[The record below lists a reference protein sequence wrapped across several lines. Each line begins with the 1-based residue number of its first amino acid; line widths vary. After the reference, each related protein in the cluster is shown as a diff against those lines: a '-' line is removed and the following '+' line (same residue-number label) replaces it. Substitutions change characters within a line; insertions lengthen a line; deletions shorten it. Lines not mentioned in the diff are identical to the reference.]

1 MKIGIIKEGK
11 QPIDRRV
18 PLNPEQCVELRKK
31 HPQLSLVVQ
40 PSPIRCFSDQEYLNL
55 GVNLQDDLGDCD
67 LIMGIKEVP
76 LNFLIPEKKFL
87 FFSHTIKKQPYNKN
101 LLKEIIRKKID
112 LIDYEVLKNINGER
126 VIGFGRYAGIVG
138 AYNAFL
144 TLGLKLD
151 KYELKPAYLC
161 NDKKEIESELKKVK
175 IDSLKIILTGNGR
188 VSKGAEEIL
197 QQLKIKKV
205 SKEDFLNKEF
215 DSLVYTCLT
224 VVDYYETLDSNKSS
238 KKDIYNK
245 PSQHKSCFYKY
256 LKKADMLITGHFYD
270 SEAPFLF
277 TKKNIINNK
286 KLKVV
291 ADISCDIDGP
301 IPCTIRPSKITSPIY
316 GYNPITFKEDDF
328 LNDGVIAVM
337 AVDNLPCELPRD
349 ASTYFGKELIE
360 KVIPSFLKD
369 EDGIINRGT
378 ITQSGNLT
386 ENFRYLDDYIN

>member
-1 MKIGIIKEGK
+1 MKIGVIKEGK

-18 PLNPEQCVELRKK
+18 PLTPEQCVELKKK

-40 PSPIRCFSDQEYLNL
+40 PSSIRCFSDQEYLDQ
-55 GVNLQDDLGDCD
+55 GVDLQDDLSDCD

-126 VIGFGRYAGIVG
+126 IIGFGRYAGIVG

-144 TLGLKLD
+144 TLGLKLN

-161 NDKKEIESELKKVK
+161 DDKKEIESELKKVK
-175 IDSLKIILTGNGR
+175 IKSLKIILTGNGR

-224 VVDYYETLDSNKSS
+224 VVDYYETLDSKKSS

-256 LKKADMLITGHFYD
+256 LNNADMLITGHFYD

-349 ASTYFGKELIE
+349 ASAYFGKELIE
-360 KVIPSFLKD
+360 KVIPNFLKD
-369 EDGIINRGT
+369 EDGIIKRGT

-386 ENFRYLDDYIN
+386 EKFRYLDDYIN

>member
-1 MKIGIIKEGK
+1 
-11 QPIDRRV
+11 
-18 PLNPEQCVELRKK
+18 
-31 HPQLSLVVQ
+31 
-40 PSPIRCFSDQEYLNL
+40 
-55 GVNLQDDLGDCD
+55 
-67 LIMGIKEVP
+67 
-76 LNFLIPEKKFL
+76 
-87 FFSHTIKKQPYNKN
+87 
-101 LLKEIIRKKID
+101 
-112 LIDYEVLKNINGER
+112 
-126 VIGFGRYAGIVG
+126 
-138 AYNAFL
+138 
-144 TLGLKLD
+144 
-151 KYELKPAYLC
+151 
-161 NDKKEIESELKKVK
+161 
-175 IDSLKIILTGNGR
+175 
-188 VSKGAEEIL
+188 
-197 QQLKIKKV
+197 
-205 SKEDFLNKEF
+205 
-215 DSLVYTCLT
+215 
-224 VVDYYETLDSNKSS
+224 
-238 KKDIYNK
+238 
-245 PSQHKSCFYKY
+245 
-256 LKKADMLITGHFYD
+256 MLITGHFYD

>member
-1 MKIGIIKEGK
+1 MKIGVIKEGK

-18 PLNPEQCVELRKK
+18 PLTPEQCVELKK
-31 HPQLSLVVQ
+31 KYPQLSLVVQ
-40 PSPIRCFSDQEYLNL
+40 PSSIRCFSDQEYLDQ
-55 GVNLQDDLGDCD
+55 GVDLQDDLSDCD

-126 VIGFGRYAGIVG
+126 IIGFGRYAGIVG

-144 TLGLKLD
+144 TLGLKLN

-161 NDKKEIESELKKVK
+161 DDKKEIESELKKVK
-175 IDSLKIILTGNGR
+175 IKSLKIILTGNGR

-224 VVDYYETLDSNKSS
+224 VVDYYETLDSKKSS
-238 KKDIYNK
+238 KKDIYDK

-256 LKKADMLITGHFYD
+256 LNNADMLITGHFYD

-349 ASTYFGKELIE
+349 ASAYFGKELME
-360 KVIPSFLKD
+360 KVIPNFLKD
-369 EDGIINRGT
+369 EDGIIKRGT

>member
-18 PLNPEQCVELRKK
+18 PLTPLQCVELKK
-31 HPQLSLVVQ
+31 KYPQFSLVVQ
-40 PSPIRCFSDQEYLNL
+40 PSPIRCFSDQEYIDQ

-101 LLKEIIRKKID
+101 LLKEIIKKKID

-126 VIGFGRYAGIVG
+126 IIGFGRYAGIVG

-161 NDKKEIESELKKVK
+161 NDKKEVESELKKVK
-175 IDSLKIILTGNGR
+175 IDRLKIILTGNGR

-215 DSLVYTCLT
+215 DSVVYTCLT

-316 GYNPITFKEDDF
+316 GYNPMTFKEDDF

>member
-1 MKIGIIKEGK
+1 MKIGVIKEGK

-18 PLNPEQCVELRKK
+18 PLTPEQCVELKK
-31 HPQLSLVVQ
+31 KYPQLSLVVQ
-40 PSPIRCFSDQEYLNL
+40 PSSIRCFSDQEYLDQ
-55 GVNLQDDLGDCD
+55 GVDLQDDLSDCD

-126 VIGFGRYAGIVG
+126 IIGFGRYAGIVG

-144 TLGLKLD
+144 TLGLKLN

-161 NDKKEIESELKKVK
+161 DDKKEIESELKKVK
-175 IDSLKIILTGNGR
+175 IKSLKIILTGNGR

-224 VVDYYETLDSNKSS
+224 VVDYYETLDSKKSS

-256 LKKADMLITGHFYD
+256 LNNADMLITGHFYD

-349 ASTYFGKELIE
+349 ASAYFGKELIE
-360 KVIPSFLKD
+360 KVIPNFLKD
-369 EDGIINRGT
+369 EDGIIKRGT